1 MNELFT
7 SFQFIIGLIVTVILA
22 FVIATDKN
30 AFRSDSFYIRFLKAF
45 GTLIIVVSFCL
56 LSFRLYVSFLE
67 PMGSML
73 TLTEM

>member
-22 FVIATDKN
+22 LVIATDKN

-45 GTLIIVVSFCL
+45 VTLTIVVSFCL
-56 LSFRLYVSFLE
+56 LSFRLYVWFLE